1 MKFQADDSF
10 QSAALMKIAHLR
22 RSFPCLKMRLI
33 VPKHKKVY
41 MSGCRIKISDELGT
55 LAFLFKRIPFTLG
68 LSIWLDFIVNKT

>member
-10 QSAALMKIAHLR
+10 QSVALMKIAHLR

-41 MSGCRIKISDELGT
+41 MSGCRIKISDELG
-55 LAFLFKRIPFTLG
+55 
-68 LSIWLDFIVNKT
+68 S